1 MKIVFLGTSCA
12 EPTAENGFT
21 SIILKAGSLQILID
35 ASGNPVQSILK
46 AGCDPLAVDLLILTH
61 YHADHIA
68 GFPALVQ
75 TLSCMGRNRNLI
87 VVCSSPTEK
96 KALGLVDVLKLHPE
110 SLGYPL
116 TYQDSYSGS
125 GIHVRLVEGNH
136 SVPSSMV
143 LISENDT
150 RILYTADTAFSS
162 RIGETARGCQALIH
176 EATFSQARIQ
186 EFENGG
192 HSSAY
197 QAGLSAAASGVK
209 TLFLCHICAHQ
220 FENSHSAAT
229 EAESAFAGEV
239 IVPQTFRWY
248 KL

>member
-1 MKIVFLGTSCA
+1 MKLVFLGTSCA

-21 SIILKAGSLQILID
+21 SIFLKAGSLQILID

-46 AGCDPLAVDLLILTH
+46 AGCDPLAVDFLILTH
-61 YHADHIA
+61 FHADHIA

-75 TLSCMGRNRNLI
+75 TLSCMGRARDLMVI
-87 VVCSSPTEK
+87 CSSPTEK
-96 KALGLVDVLKLHPE
+96 KAQALVDVLELHPE
-110 SLGYPL
+110 SLGYPI
-116 TYQDSYSGS
+116 TYQDSYSSS
-125 GIHVRLVEGNH
+125 GVNVRLVKGNH

-150 RILYTADTAFSS
+150 RILYTSDTAFSS
-162 RIGETARGCQALIH
+162 RIGETARGCRALIH
-176 EATFSQARIQ
+176 EATFLQARIE
-186 EFENGG
+186 EFGDGG

-209 TLFLCHICAHQ
+209 TLFLCHMCVDQ
-220 FENSHSAAT
+220 FEDYHSAAS
-229 EAESAFAGEV
+229 EAESAFDGDV
-239 IVPQTFRWY
+239 IVPRTFRWY